1 MAELSK
7 YEQALAKYNCE
18 LDDQQV
24 ADAVLILPVGYR
36 TLTRD
41 EVVDILRESM

>member
-18 LDDQQV
+18 LDDALNTNKPSPNITASWMMPKWQR
-24 ADAVLILPVGYR
+24 L
-36 TLTRD
+36 
-41 EVVDILRESM
+41 